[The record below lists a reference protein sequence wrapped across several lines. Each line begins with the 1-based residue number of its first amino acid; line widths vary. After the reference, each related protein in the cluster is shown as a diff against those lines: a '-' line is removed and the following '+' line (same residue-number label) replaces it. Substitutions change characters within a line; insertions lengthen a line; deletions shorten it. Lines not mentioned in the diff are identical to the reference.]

1 MRGFFPSCPVF
12 VAAALAVVAGP
23 AAAQMQMTS
32 GQAEIQTVNSAK
44 QTLDEFS
51 GLAIESIPPA
61 MFGKAE
67 GVAIFPDMIKGGFI
81 LGVNYGKGVLLVRRP
96 DRTWSPPVMVTM
108 GGGSLGFQA
117 GVQSADIVLIFA
129 TPRSLNGILNGQKVT
144 LGADASVA
152 LGPIGR
158 QANAGTDARLG
169 AEIYSYARSRG
180 LFLGVSINGAD
191 LSVDNN
197 ANAMLYGRFG
207 VTPAD
212 VPDVPPGKWVPDGF
226 GRSAPGLGGLGAV
239 GGAQHVE
246 VRDAA
251 HRPQVLDRLMG
262 RAVFADVHAVV
273 GEDVDHRLAHERGEA
288 HAAVEKL
295 SRLADLERAKA
306 ENDGKLVERL
316 ASMASPGFA
325 VAAPHLGE
333 AVEDLPGLLRL
344 ARGMAG

>member
-1 MRGFFPSCPVF
+1 MRLRLDACGAVA
-12 VAAALAVVAGP
+12 AAALAAF
-23 AAAQMQMTS
+23 ATTATAQMQLTG
-32 GQAEIQTVNSAK
+32 GQAELQTVNSAK

-61 MFGKAE
+61 MFGRAE

-117 GVQSADIVLIFA
+117 GVQSADIVLVFA

-212 VPDVPPGKWVPDGF
+212 VFAARGLGFHEEVKRLIDDLNARSQAAQAGAIVPPPTAPQP
-226 GRSAPGLGGLGAV
+226 SAATLAPAQPAVQPV
-239 GGAQHVE
+239 GGFPTL
-246 VRDAA
+246 
-251 HRPQVLDRLMG
+251 PQQPVAPQPVLQP
-262 RAVFADVHAVV
+262 AVPQPQQPTVPVTGATNTPYEPPAPP
-273 GEDVDHRLAHERGEA
+273 
-288 HAAVEKL
+288 
-295 SRLADLERAKA
+295 
-306 ENDGKLVERL
+306 LVPIR
-316 ASMASPGFA
+316 
-325 VAAPHLGE
+325 
-333 AVEDLPGLLRL
+333 
-344 ARGMAG
+344 